1 MPFTTIDL
9 CAGIGG
15 MRKGFELTGYFHNV
29 LAAEIDKYACMTYQ
43 HLYGDDANHDLT
55 SEEFKAELD
64 TIQYDVLLAG
74 FPCQTFSKAGLEEG
88 FNDTEKGIRN
98 LKYLF
103 PSFTNTRSVTL
114 GVTVKYMLKGALILN
129 KTGQV
134 SLDKSG
140 SLDYQFEIL
149 K

>member
-43 HLYGDDANHDLT
+43 HLYGDNANHDLT

-64 TIQYDVLLAG
+64 TLQYDVLLAG

-88 FNDTEKGIRN
+88 FNDTEKGIIFNHIAEIIRRTRPRAC
-98 LKYLF
+98 LKNILSC
-103 PSFTNTRSVTL
+103 SF
-114 GVTVKYMLKGALILN
+114 
-129 KTGQV
+129 
-134 SLDKSG
+134 
-140 SLDYQFEIL
+140 
-149 K
+149 

>member
-1 MPFTTIDL
+1 
-9 CAGIGG
+9 
-15 MRKGFELTGYFHNV
+15 MRWNRWHEKGFELTGYFHNV

-88 FNDTEKGIRN
+88 FNDTEKGIIFN
-98 LKYLF
+98 HI
-103 PSFTNTRSVTL
+103 
-114 GVTVKYMLKGALILN
+114 A
-129 KTGQV
+129 
-134 SLDKSG
+134 
-140 SLDYQFEIL
+140 DYPQNAT
-149 K
+149 